1 VDAGGAIV
9 SLSNPCVFTLP
20 AKSSPAVFFART
32 SNWKGGKNGSPDTVG
47 LEHIVVTALEQKNG
61 IQSNDLCFDQ
71 AVSRGIDNP
80 AVTGTARS
88 FLKTL
93 KDAALA
99 PAGTRGVQIQ
109 KAAED
114 DTQEAS
120 AVVFSLE
127 VTPARIQ

>member
-1 VDAGGAIV
+1 M
-9 SLSNPCVFTLP
+9 P

-47 LEHIVVTALEQKNG
+47 LEHIVVTALEQKDG

-71 AVSRGIDNP
+71 SVPRGINNSS
-80 AVTGTARS
+80 ATGTARS
-88 FLKTL
+88 FLQTP

-114 DTQEAS
+114 DTQKAS
-120 AVVFSLE
+120 AVVFSLD